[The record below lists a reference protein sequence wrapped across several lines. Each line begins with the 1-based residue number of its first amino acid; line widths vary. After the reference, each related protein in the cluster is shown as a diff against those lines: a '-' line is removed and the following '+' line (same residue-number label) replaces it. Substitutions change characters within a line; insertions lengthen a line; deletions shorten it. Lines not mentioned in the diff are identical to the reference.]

1 MATIRRLDRVDVLAG
16 DVSQAARTYERN
28 FGFTVAKRDETGAVT
43 IVVGDAA
50 IRILPA
56 GAPASAAS
64 AAPAEGMAA
73 VWLEADD
80 VEEVARKLRAA
91 GITPGPVKVEEGR
104 RVLALE
110 LSLSAGA
117 PVFIFD
123 RKNPETR

>member
-28 FGFTVAKRDETGAVT
+28 FGFTVEKRDETGAVT
-43 IVVGDAA
+43 IIVGDAA
-50 IRILPA
+50 LRILPGDA
-56 GAPASAAS
+56 
-64 AAPAEGMAA
+64 AAPALAAARVEGMAA

-110 LSLSAGA
+110 LSLTAGA

-123 RKNPETR
+123 RKSPAAR